1 MVSARSQSS
10 AKPECIRLRG
20 VRQNNLKGFDLDVPL
35 GRYIVVT
42 GLSGAGKSS
51 LVFDT
56 LHAEGQRRYVE
67 TFSAYTRQFL
77 DLLDKPKVDSIENI
91 RPSIAIEQTNTV
103 KTSRSTVGTM
113 TELTDFFK
121 VWFSHVAACFD
132 PATGERVEDDSP
144 QTIWTKTHAAHAGR
158 TIIVGFQV
166 TKPDNLAW
174 AEILSN
180 LKGQSYVRVLVPD
193 AAGALAVHR
202 IDDLL
207 AQLSAV
213 GDRRPA
219 ANPDQRTPPSPTKAK
234 DSAAIPP
241 LRSPISDLPSSTSH
255 LFVAQDRLVVAPDQ
269 KPRFLEAVET
279 AMHFGQGQVRIF
291 SVPNAD
297 PRSPVSDLPSPIS
310 AANAALSELGH
321 FSRGLH
327 SPATGRTFRAATPAL
342 FSFNSPLGACPK
354 CRGFG
359 RVIEIDY
366 RLALPDQSLSLDQ
379 GAIKCWESDIY
390 GESKKD
396 LYVFAKRKKI
406 PTHVPFAALTPEQQ
420 AFVIDGEPGYG
431 EENGKTWP
439 QYWYGLKGFFRWL
452 EKHTY
457 KMHVRV
463 FLARYR
469 AYNPCPE
476 CRGQRLQPE
485 SLCWKWQG
493 RTLPELYQLPV
504 SELLA
509 LLGQRPETVDTAG
522 GDGPEGRAARA
533 RSTSLAYDS
542 IVTRLRYLQQV
553 GLGYLTLDRQSR
565 TLSGGEVERVN
576 LTSCLGTS
584 LVDTLFVL
592 DEPSVGLHPRDI
604 DRLIAIIR
612 SLADAGNTVV
622 VVEHDEAMI
631 RAADHVIEVGPE
643 PGGRGGHI
651 VFEGTVPQMLH
662 SRRSITGAYFS
673 GRETI
678 AAPAQRRPVDN
689 SARTPISDLRS
700 PTSWLTFTRA
710 TKHNL
715 ANLSFRLP
723 LGRFVGLSGVSG
735 SGKST
740 LLDHVI
746 HQGLLVQR
754 LQFAEDPAVIEA
766 IAPAPADAPFS
777 EIVLVDQ
784 SPLSRTP
791 RSNPAL
797 YTEAWELIRELYA
810 RTPAAQAAGFSASSF
825 SFNSGDG
832 RCDHCQGLGAE
843 RVEMQFLSDVF
854 VPCPVCEGKRF
865 KPEVLAVRWSDR
877 SVADLLATSVGD
889 ALPLFAAYPEI
900 QRRLASL
907 DAVGLGYLTLGQPL
921 NTLSGGESQRL
932 KLVRYLGSFTARS
945 SEIGVRK
952 SDPNSELRSP
962 ISVVEEEQRPA
973 LLLLDE
979 PTTGLH
985 RHDVKRLLAVLQALV
1000 DHGHSVI
1007 VIEHNLDVLKSVDWL
1022 LEVGPDAG
1030 ADGGRIVAEGTPE
1043 QVAAADTATS
1053 PFLRAALA
1061 ETPRALL
1068 AAAESPASYASAN
1081 PISHLPSSLSAAG
1094 DSSLQIVGARE
1105 NNLKN
1110 LSLSIPHRQLSV
1122 VTGVSGSG
1130 KSTLAFD
1137 IVFAEGQRRFMES
1150 MSPYA
1155 RQFVEQLPRPAVDR
1169 LTGIPPTVA
1178 IEQRVTRGSRK
1189 STVATITEVAQYLRL
1204 LYARLGVQ
1212 HHPDTGQPVTPLSP
1226 GALKQ
1231 LLARVL
1237 ATPKA
1242 KRSKHLYLCAPLI
1255 RGRKG
1260 HHQPI
1265 ATWIAQQGYQL
1276 MRADGRLTPVDA
1288 FQRLDRYKE
1297 HDIEV
1302 VVADLKTSGQPPAVG
1317 AQLTTALRLGK
1328 GACFLLTP
1336 AGEILSWFSTTRTD
1350 IATGESFPELDPKHF
1365 SFNSPRG
1372 WCPTCRGHG
1381 RVYPWMLEPDEDND
1395 GDPLAR
1401 LRAFGVD
1408 SAEDVSAEGTPCPE
1422 CHGARLNRVARA
1434 VKLHFRGRQPPLSLP
1449 ALSAG
1454 TPSQLLA
1461 HLRQLA
1467 LDARGKLITQDI
1479 VPQIEERLQFLDHV
1493 GLGYLSLDRP
1503 TETLSG
1509 GEAQRIRLAAQL
1521 GTNLA
1526 GVLYVLDEPS
1536 IGLHAR
1542 DNDRLIDTLQ
1552 ALRAK
1557 GNTLLVVEHDDELMA
1572 RADRIIDLGPAAGI
1586 HGGEILAQG
1595 TPAEIKRSEKS
1606 LTGLFLA
1613 KGIAHP
1619 LRGDYRRI
1627 ETTSPS
1633 GAKRPRTSRKPD
1645 TDAGVHHG
1653 WLELRGARFRN
1664 LKGFDLRLPLG
1675 RLILA
1680 AGPSGAGKSTLF
1692 RDLLHP
1698 AVAHAIKTG
1707 AKKLSGR
1714 AFAKATGFASDV
1726 GTHFHLSSPISH
1738 LPFGELR
1745 GATTFKSVIEV
1756 DQSPI
1761 GKTPRSTPATYLGIF
1776 DLIRQFFASLP
1787 EAKMR
1792 GYAAGRFSFN
1802 TAGGRCPTCEGAGRI
1817 KLEMAFMPDTY
1828 LPCDDCHGLRYS
1840 SELADVTWKG
1850 KSIGEVLQLTFEE
1863 AAQFFDFHSQLS
1875 QVCRLMV
1882 DCGLGYLTLGQSSPT
1897 LSGGEAQRLKLVT
1910 ELSRGLA
1917 SYRERSRGE
1926 QPRNL
1931 YLLEEPTIGLHLSD
1945 CEKLI
1950 RVLHDLVDHGHTVVV
1965 IEHHLDLLAEADYIV
1980 ELGPVGGPDGGA
1992 LLYQG
1997 PLAGLL
2003 KVKRSPT
2010 APYLRKKLG
2019 S

>member
-1 MVSARSQSS
+1 MAKSFRSA
-10 AKPECIRLRG
+10 PECIRLRG

-35 GRYIVVT
+35 GNYIAVT

-121 VWFSHVAACFD
+121 VWFSHVAECFD
-132 PATGERVEDDSP
+132 PATGEKVEDDNA
-144 QTIWTKTHAAHAGR
+144 QTIWSKTHAAYSGQ
-158 TIIVGFQV
+158 TVIVAFKIA
-166 TKPDNLAW
+166 KPANLTW
-174 AEILSN
+174 PEILQN
-180 LKGQSYVRVLVPD
+180 LKGQSYLRILLPQPD
-193 AAGALAVHR
+193 ASLAVHK

-207 AQLSAV
+207 ALPPTTLNSQLSTSSHV
-213 GDRRPA
+213 FVVQDRVVV
-219 ANPDQRTPPSPTKAK
+219 
-234 DSAAIPP
+234 
-241 LRSPISDLPSSTSH
+241 STS
-255 LFVAQDRLVVAPDQ
+255 D
-269 KPRFLEAVET
+269 KPRFLEAIET
-279 AMHFGQGQVRIF
+279 ALHFGQGEVFLFGSSSSQ
-291 SVPNAD
+291 
-297 PRSPVSDLPSPIS
+297 
-310 AANAALSELGH
+310 LSELGH

-327 SPATGRTFRAATPAL
+327 SPKTGRTFRAATPAL
-342 FSFNSPLGACPK
+342 FSFNSPLGACPH

-366 RLALPDQSLSLDQ
+366 RLAVPDQSLSIDD
-379 GAIKCWESDIY
+379 GAIKIWESDIY

-396 LYVFAKRKKI
+396 LYVFTKKRKI
-406 PTHVPFAALTPEQQ
+406 PTNIPFASLTPEQRD
-420 AFVIDGEPGYG
+420 FIINGEPGYG
-431 EENGKTWP
+431 EENGKPWP
-439 QYWYGLKGFFRWL
+439 KYWYGVKGFFRWL
-452 EKHTY
+452 EKNTY

-469 AYNPCPE
+469 AYNPCPS
-476 CRGQRLQPE
+476 CGGQRLQPE
-485 SLCWKWQG
+485 SLCWKWQNH
-493 RTLPELYQLPV
+493 TLPDLYQLPV
-504 SELLA
+504 STLLD
-509 LLGQRPETVDTAG
+509 LLTQNSKAKTQNPEPDS
-522 GDGPEGRAARA
+522 
-533 RSTSLAYDS
+533 RSASLAYDS
-542 IVTRLRYLQQV
+542 IVTRLRYLEQV

-604 DRLIAIIR
+604 DRLIGIIR
-612 SLADAGNTVV
+612 TLTDAGNTVV
-622 VVEHDEAMI
+622 VVEHDESMI

-651 VFEGTVPQMLH
+651 VFNGPVSELLRHPK
-662 SRRSITGAYFS
+662 SITGAYLS

-678 AAPAQRRPVDN
+678 PTPLQRRPVPNPELKTQNPEPN
-689 SARTPISDLRS
+689 SFLH
-700 PTSWLTFTRA
+700 FTNA
-710 TKHNL
+710 SKHNI

-723 LGRFVGLSGVSG
+723 LHRFVCLSGVSG

-740 LLDHVI
+740 LLDNVI
-746 HQGLLVQR
+746 YQGLLAQQHQ
-754 LQFAEDPAVIEA
+754 LTEDPATIES
-766 IAPAPADAPFS
+766 ITVSDSSRSGLFS

-797 YTEAWELIRELYA
+797 YTEAWELIRDLYA
-810 RTPAAQAAGFSASSF
+810 STPAAQAAGFNSSSF
-825 SFNSGDG
+825 SFNSGEG
-832 RCDHCQGLGAE
+832 RCDHCQGLGYE

-854 VPCPVCEGKRF
+854 VPCPVCEGRRF
-865 KPEVLAVRWSDR
+865 KPEVLAIQWNNR
-877 SVADLLATSVGD
+877 SVADLLATSISD
-889 ALPLFAAYPEI
+889 ALPLFAELPEI
-900 QRRLASL
+900 HRRLATL
-907 DAVGLGYLTLGQPL
+907 DSVGLGYLTLGQPL

-932 KLVRYLGSFTARS
+932 KLVRYLGGFAAES
-945 SEIGVRK
+945 SEFRAPRSESK
-952 SDPNSELRSP
+952 TQNSKP
-962 ISVVEEEQRPA
+962 KTQNPEQPGA

-985 RHDVKRLLAVLQALV
+985 RHDVKRLLSVLQALV
-1000 DHGHSVI
+1000 DRGHSVI
-1007 VIEHNLDVLKSVDWL
+1007 VIEHNLDVLKSADWI
-1022 LEVGPDAG
+1022 LEIGPDAG
-1030 ADGGRIVAEGTPE
+1030 ANGGRIVAEGPPE
-1043 QVAAADTATS
+1043 KVAVPDTATS

-1061 ETPRALL
+1061 ERSELL
-1068 AAAESPASYASAN
+1068 AAESPAAYESDN
-1081 PISHLPSSLSAAG
+1081 PKLKTQNPEPIGPSELR
-1094 DSSLQIVGARE
+1094 IEGARE

-1110 LSLSIPHRQLSV
+1110 LSLSIAHRELSV

-1155 RQFVEQLPRPAVDR
+1155 RQFVEQLPRPAIDL

-1204 LYARLGVQ
+1204 LYARLGLQ
-1212 HHPDTGQPVTPLSP
+1212 HHPDTDKPVEPLSV
-1226 GALKQ
+1226 GQLKS

-1237 ATPKA
+1237 ETPKA
-1242 KRSKHLYLCAPLI
+1242 RRAKHLYLCAPLI

-1265 ATWIAQQGYQL
+1265 ATWIGKQGYKL
-1276 MRADGRLTPVDA
+1276 MRADGQLTPVDA
-1288 FQRLDRYKE
+1288 FQKLDRYKE

-1302 VVADLKTSGQPPAVG
+1302 VVADLAPSPNAPLPNRSA
-1317 AQLTTALRLGK
+1317 ALETALKLGK
-1328 GACFLLTP
+1328 GSCFLLTP
-1336 AGEILSWFSTTRTD
+1336 QNEILSWFSTTRTD
-1350 IATGESFPELDPKHF
+1350 IDTGESFPELDPKDF

-1381 RVYPWMLEPDEDND
+1381 RVFPWMLESDDEDEND
-1395 GDPLAR
+1395 PAAR
-1401 LRAFGVD
+1401 LREFGVESSD
-1408 SAEDVSAEGTPCPE
+1408 DVSDEGTPCPE
-1422 CHGARLNRVARA
+1422 CHGARLNRISRA
-1434 VKLHFRGRQPPLSLP
+1434 VKLHFRPARSANLKSQITNSKSPALSLP
-1449 ALSAG
+1449 QLLTS
-1454 TPSQLLA
+1454 TPSQLLDY
-1461 HLRQLA
+1461 LRNLI
-1467 LDARGKLITQDI
+1467 LDTRGKLIVQDI
-1479 VPQIEERLQFLDHV
+1479 LPQIEERLRFLDHV

-1521 GTNLA
+1521 GSNLS

-1542 DNDRLIDTLQ
+1542 DNDRLIETLQ
-1552 ALRAK
+1552 SLREK
-1557 GNTLLVVEHDDELMA
+1557 GNTLLVVEHDDELME

-1586 HGGEILAQG
+1586 HGGELLAHG
-1595 TPAEIKRSEKS
+1595 TPAEIKASDKS

-1613 KGIAHP
+1613 KGIPHP
-1619 LRGDYRRI
+1619 LRGEYRSVKSNKLTR
-1627 ETTSPS
+1627 TKPV
-1633 GAKRPRTSRKPD
+1633 AKLLKKKKPTGPD
-1645 TDAGVHHG
+1645 PFHRD
-1653 WLELRGARFRN
+1653 WLELRGAAFRN
-1664 LKGFDLRLPLG
+1664 LKNFDLRLPLG
-1675 RLILA
+1675 RLIMV

-1698 AVAHAIKTG
+1698 AVAHAIKEKKSTLTG
-1707 AKKLSGR
+1707 RDFVKS
-1714 AFAKATGFASDV
+1714 TGFSADAVSV
-1726 GTHFHLSSPISH
+1726 SQISN
-1738 LPFGELR
+1738 LKSEIPFESLR
-1745 GATTFKSVIEV
+1745 GAQGFKRVVEV

-1776 DLIRQFFASLP
+1776 DQIRQFFASLP
-1787 EAKMR
+1787 ESKIR
-1792 GYAAGRFSFN
+1792 GYTASRFSFN
-1802 TAGGRCPTCEGAGRI
+1802 TAGGRCPTCEGAGRV

-1828 LPCDDCHGLRYS
+1828 LPCDDCRGLRYS
-1840 SELADVTWKG
+1840 PELADVTWKG

-1863 AAQFFDFHSQLS
+1863 AADFFDFHSHLS
-1875 QVCRLMV
+1875 QVCKLMC

-1910 ELSRGLA
+1910 ELSAGLA

-1926 QPRNL
+1926 LPRNL

-1950 RVLHDLVDHGHTVVV
+1950 RVLHSLVDQGHTVVV
-1965 IEHHLDLLAEADYIV
+1965 IEHHLDLLAEADYII
-1980 ELGPVGGPDGGA
+1980 ELGPVGGPDGGE

-1997 PLAGLL
+1997 ELPGLL
-2003 KVKRSPT
+2003 KIKNSPT
-2010 APYLRKKLG
+2010 APYLRTKL
-2019 S
+2019 SR